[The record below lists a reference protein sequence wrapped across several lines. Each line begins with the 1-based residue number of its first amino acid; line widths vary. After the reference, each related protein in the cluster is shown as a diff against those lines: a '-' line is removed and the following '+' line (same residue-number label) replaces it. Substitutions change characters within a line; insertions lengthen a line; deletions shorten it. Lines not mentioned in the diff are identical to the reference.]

1 MLAYEL
7 KLSNVIL
14 ESDSTAVVQA
24 LVSKSYLKANQVF
37 TTTFSHRKNTL
48 TMALVRRKI
57 YLVIQLPRM
66 KLYFRRQIKYL

>member
-1 MLAYEL
+1 MLACEL

-14 ESDSTAVVQA
+14 EFDSTAVVQA
-24 LVSKSYLKANQVF
+24 LVSKSYLKENQVF

-57 YLVIQLPRM
+57 YLVIQLPRT

>member
-1 MLAYEL
+1 MACEL

-14 ESDSTAVVQA
+14 EFDSTAVVQA